1 MDDSQWIDSML
12 IAFDEMGF
20 MPTTLL
26 PDPEKARAEWKANL
40 VAAIEKMDDKN
51 ASLAAKNEALTRS
64 CDNLVRTLEEER
76 EELRAAQDEAKRAT
90 EHNKTLTFTIE
101 CFQKT
106 LAEHEAYITGL
117 QNYRLERFAT
127 ELSKK
132 LCEFLDENED
142 NAGKIDKAIFLI
154 DVIGVTAKDG
164 TVISKG
170 IIDKVMEE
178 FTNNEQREAE
188 RQNH

>member
-1 MDDSQWIDSML
+1 MVITGIKRIVDEEAEETAIKLIREFEELALRRCPDKGYIVGYSGGKDSDD
-12 IAFDEMGF
+12 
-20 MPTTLL
+20 
-26 PDPEKARAEWKANL
+26 
-40 VAAIEKMDDKN
+40 
-51 ASLAAKNEALTRS
+51 
-64 CDNLVRTLEEER
+64 LVRKLEEEH

-90 EHNKTLTFTIE
+90 EHNKTLTFTVE

-117 QNYRLERFAT
+117 QNYRLKRFAT

-170 IIDKVMEE
+170 IIDNVMEE
-178 FTNNEQREAE
+178 FTNCTGVWKKWFENEVEE
-188 RQNH
+188 

>member
-1 MDDSQWIDSML
+1 MDDSQRIDSVL
-12 IAFDEMGF
+12 IAFDDMGF
-20 MPTTLL
+20 MPTLLL
-26 PDPEKARAEWKANL
+26 PDPKKATAEWKANL
-40 VAAIEKMDDKN
+40 VAAIEEMDDKN

-64 CDNLVRTLEEER
+64 CDDLVRKLEEER

-142 NAGKIDKAIFLI
+142 DAGKIDKAIFLI
-154 DVIGVTAKDG
+154 DVIGVIAKDG

-178 FTNNEQREAE
+178 FTK
-188 RQNH
+188 

>member
-1 MDDSQWIDSML
+1 MDDKQRIDDIL
-12 IAFDEMGF
+12 VTFDEMDF

-26 PDPEKARAEWKANL
+26 PDPEKATAEWRANL
-40 VAAIEKMDDKN
+40 VAAIKEMDDKN
-51 ASLAAKNEALTRS
+51 ASLAAKNEVLTRS
-64 CDNLVRTLEEER
+64 CDDLVKTLEEER
-76 EELRAAQDEAKRAT
+76 KELRAAQDEAQRAAEYT
-90 EHNKTLTFTIE
+90 QRAAEYNKTLTFTVE

-142 NAGKIDKAIFLI
+142 NAGKIDKAVFLI
-154 DVIGVTAKDG
+154 DVIGVIAKDG

-178 FTNNEQREAE
+178 FTK
-188 RQNH
+188 